1 MRLIYYGQ
9 KLQII
14 KRKKRDARLPS
25 SSMTNGTKVYWSW
38 GRLPEYQ
45 EHSTPQ
51 TKEMELQT
59 ISEMIKNMSGKYS
72 WTKKIRLKNLNQLLK
87 KISCI
92 SMQKILHIYLDWS
105 ISNYFYLPDIKS
117 WLKKFYY

>member
-1 MRLIYYGQ
+1 MKRNQGKKIFDVSHCSLDDLKKNENILSQNQNSLHNMRLIYYGQ
-9 KLQII
+9 NLQII

-59 ISEMIKNMSGKYS
+59 MSEMIKKIWVANTGELR
-72 WTKKIRLKNLNQLLK
+72 KKG
-87 KISCI
+87 
-92 SMQKILHIYLDWS
+92 
-105 ISNYFYLPDIKS
+105 
-117 WLKKFYY
+117 